1 MVTTT
6 KQHMYESMLQRTL
19 EARLTQVSRR
29 TLLGR
34 AAVAGGGLA
43 LAGSI
48 GFASAQ
54 DSTPDGE
61 MMMGEEMMDSPFDS
75 AVDVLNYALTL
86 EHLEAAFY
94 RDGLAEL
101 GVDVFTSWG
110 FDASV
115 FDRLSAIG
123 QHEADH
129 VTTLTSVITDLGGE
143 PVMEST
149 YDFGW
154 TDAAGFLQVAQA
166 LEDTGV
172 AAYQGAAQYAMAD
185 DGLLTAALTIHGVE
199 ARHAAY
205 VAILNQ
211 QNPFPD
217 AVNPTLTP
225 DEVLAIAT
233 PFITG
238 T

>member
-1 MVTTT
+1 MVTTS
-6 KQHMYESMLQRTL
+6 KQHMYESMLQRMLDT
-19 EARLTQVSRR
+19 RLTQVSRR
-29 TLLGR
+29 NLLGR
-34 AAVAGGGLA
+34 AAIAGGGLA

-54 DSTPDGE
+54 DATPDGE
-61 MMMGEEMMDSPFDS
+61 MTMGDDTTDAPFET

-86 EHLEAAFY
+86 EHLEASFY

-101 GVDVFTSWG
+101 GVDAFTSWG

-115 FDRLSAIG
+115 FDRLSMIE
-123 QHEADH
+123 QHEAEH
-129 VTTLTSVITDLGGE
+129 VTTLTAVITDLGGE
-143 PVMEST
+143 PVAEST

-154 TDAAGFLQVAQA
+154 TDAVEFLQVAQA

-172 AAYQGAAQYAMAD
+172 SAYQGAAQYAMAD

-205 VAILNQ
+205 IAILNQ
-211 QNPFPD
+211 QSPFPE

-225 DEVLAIAT
+225 DEVLTIAT

-238 T
+238 S